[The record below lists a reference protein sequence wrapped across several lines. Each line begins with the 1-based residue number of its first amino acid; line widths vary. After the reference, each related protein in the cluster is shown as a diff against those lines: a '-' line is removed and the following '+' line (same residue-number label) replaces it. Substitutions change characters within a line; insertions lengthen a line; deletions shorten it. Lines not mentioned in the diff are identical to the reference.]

1 MRFADLV
8 PAPIRGFVVTG
19 KLPLKPK
26 VTVQYPEEKRPK
38 PERFHGRHV
47 GALPSGP

>member
-1 MRFADLV
+1 LSFFK
-8 PAPIRGFVVTG
+8 GFFVTG
-19 KLPLKPK
+19 KLPFKPK

-47 GALPSGP
+47 LNRYEDGMEKCIG